1 MAISELPPRFQSPV
15 ASLMEQFV
23 RTKQACGYRFGEG
36 TRILRCF
43 DRYLIAEGLLRCEL
57 PRSVIRQWLAKQPH
71 ESART
76 QQCRISLVR
85 QFASYL
91 CRLGYCAYVP
101 DRSLSAKASSG
112 FCPRILT
119 HSEVQQLLQAVDQLT
134 PNARAPLRHLIMPEV
149 FRLLYGCGFR
159 VNEVLHLRVGDVDLG
174 RGVLTVREA
183 KFGKDRLVPPA
194 LPLVQ
199 RLQQYAVS
207 FGPRPSDAFFFP
219 SSRGGPL
226 SLSTAY
232 WLYRELLLR
241 CGIAHA
247 GRGKGPRLHDLRHTM
262 AVHSLLR
269 WYREGADLDAKLPVL
284 ATYLGHQSL
293 AGTQRYLHLT
303 AELFPEL
310 TVRANAA
317 FGDVIPR
324 RITR

>member
-1 MAISELPPRFQSPV
+1 MANSKLQARFQSPL
-15 ASLMEQFV
+15 APLMEQFV

-36 TRILRCF
+36 IRLLCCL
-43 DRYLIAEGLLRCEL
+43 DRYLSDERLACCEL
-57 PRSVIRQWLAKQPH
+57 PRDLIRPWLAKQPH

-85 QFASYL
+85 QFAGYL
-91 CRLGYCAYVP
+91 CRLGYCAHVP
-101 DRSLSAKASSG
+101 DRLLSTKVSSG

-159 VNEVLHLRVGDVDLG
+159 VSELLHLRVRDVDLD
-174 RGVLTVREA
+174 RGVLTIREA

-199 RLQQYAVS
+199 RLHRYAASV
-207 FGPRPSDAFFFP
+207 GPRPPDAFFFP
-219 SSRGGPL
+219 SSHGGPL
-226 SLSTAY
+226 SLPAVY
-232 WLYRELLLR
+232 GLYRELLLR
-241 CGIAHA
+241 CGIPHA
-247 GRGKGPRLHDLRHTM
+247 GRGKGPRVHDLRHTM

-269 WYREGADLDAKLPVL
+269 WYREGADLDVKLPML

-303 AELFPEL
+303 AELFPEI
-310 TVRANAA
+310 TVRVNAA

-324 RITR
+324 RLVS